1 MARSLFEQ
9 HLPAAVKAFP
19 NLQIVGK
26 SGHQYLRGI
35 LDVPD
40 GAGGV
45 AYSYLVEIKPV
56 AFYPYRYPVAYEVGG
71 DIPVGAD
78 NHKYPDNSLCLGV
91 EAEEAIQCHNG
102 LALAEFIQKVLIPHL
117 ANQYYHHITGK
128 YLQEYAHGDEGVR
141 QYYQKLLG
149 TSDVAIW
156 AVLFHAA
163 FSKHIERN
171 DPCCCGSGQKFK
183 RCHERIVQSMQLIG
197 KEQVEKDFKSLHV
210 L

>member
-1 MARSLFEQ
+1 MAKSLFEQ

-56 AFYPYRYPVAYEVGG
+56 ARYPYRYPIAYEVGG

-78 NHKYPDNSLCLGV
+78 NHKYSDNHLCLGV
-91 EAEEAIQCHNG
+91 DAEEIIQCHKG
-102 LALAEFIQKVLIPHL
+102 LAVVEFIEKVLIPHL
-117 ANQYYHHITGK
+117 ANQYYRHITGA
-128 YLQEYAHGDEGVR
+128 YLQEYAHGDDGVR
-141 QYYQKLLG
+141 QYYEKLVG
-149 TSDVAIW
+149 TSDVVVWGA
-156 AVLFHAA
+156 LFCAA
-163 FSKHIERN
+163 FANHIERN

-183 RCHERIVQSMQLIG
+183 RCHERVVQSLQLIG
-197 KEQVEKDFKSLHV
+197 KEQVEKDFKDLKI